1 MDQFNLHFGARILH
15 DRLGEL
21 GITHRYEEFADN
33 HSGVD
38 YRMDVS
44 LPWLYRRVSRPSR

>member
-1 MDQFNLHFGARILH
+1 VPHV
-15 DRLGEL
+15 
-21 GITHRYEEFADN
+21 YEEFADN

-44 LPWLYRRVSRPSR
+44 LPVLAKALS